1 MSVLIRR
8 ETMLI
13 NPAAFID
20 QLAQAF
26 LGRHESFIFI
36 WEFSL
41 NTKNEKSYYSLRL
54 LCFIGMKLLQPVF
67 GYTPLPCLVK
77 GHLLITAWL
86 STYITVSLSFLPDVL
101 PPAI

>member
-1 MSVLIRR
+1 MGSSVYERLDGIYCNLRLMPVLIRR

-54 LCFIGMKLLQPVF
+54 LCFIGMK
-67 GYTPLPCLVK
+67 
-77 GHLLITAWL
+77 
-86 STYITVSLSFLPDVL
+86 
-101 PPAI
+101 